1 MQSRHQLSNN
11 QSSIVGL
18 SSSRP
23 FLRPHQLNPNLT
35 LVAWTKRGPHR
46 YLGWTRTQVL
56 DSLMRSNARI
66 CATICMCFFPVVGA
80 WVYRYHTV
88 LKPAKLE
95 FEQKRQEELLAEG
108 KFEKS

>member
-1 MQSRHQLSNN
+1 MQSRQQLSNN
-11 QSSIVGL
+11 QSSVVGL

-23 FLRPHQLNPNLT
+23 LLRPHHRTSNLI
-35 LVAWTKRGPHR
+35 LVAGTKRGPHR

-66 CATICMCFFPVVGA
+66 CATICLCFFPVVGA
-80 WVYRYHTV
+80 WIYRYHTV

-95 FEQKRQEELLAEG
+95 FERKRQ
-108 KFEKS
+108 